1 MMVRLGKVFI
11 LTVVCV
17 LVSGILFS
25 SQVADEQVVN
35 ASITSFSEYMPGGKT
50 ADSVLI
56 EMAAAGHEY
65 QPDEIFGAEFGTAGF
80 IGETERGPETPQL
93 VTSFEE
99 YARIYGSHPGRS
111 FMPYEVK
118 GYFDN
123 GGRRLY
129 IARVI
134 SQTAETAQ
142 AGLKRGKKN
151 ACTVRAINAGEWGNR
166 VAVKVLQG
174 MNSTESD
181 PTFTLEVLCFTRNK
195 FISMK
200 SNKPDPALA
209 DIIEVY
215 NDVSLNEGSPYYYE
229 NVVNQNSVLIR
240 MDIAEDNDGSI
251 IPDAADKPIWL
262 SGGSDG
268 DVPVLEDFLGS
279 DGLDAKASTGLKA
292 LEKITTVSTLYSP
305 VSCQYDGL
313 DQALI
318 QQCEALG
325 DRTVILD
332 TAFDDPHP
340 TPWSCLISSYVS
352 CYSPWIQITG
362 PDSKDIMVPPGGFI
376 AGLYAR
382 NDYVKGPDKLPVNE
396 VLVGV
401 TGVEIQLSPQARKAL
416 SIRRIN
422 PITEIPGIGYVV
434 DEFMTLSDLADDYG
448 SLSFRRYINF
458 IRDSISTSLFWVSGQ
473 EWTQDL
479 QSTIKLSIEDFLD
492 REWKRGALLGSTQI
506 EAYYVKVDPQQTADR
521 EGLRP
526 SVAIEV
532 GVALKEPSQFFVFS
546 IIK

>member
-1 MMVRLGKVFI
+1 M
-11 LTVVCV
+11 
-17 LVSGILFS
+17 
-25 SQVADEQVVN
+25 
-35 ASITSFSEYMPGGKT
+35 
-50 ADSVLI
+50 
-56 EMAAAGHEY
+56 
-65 QPDEIFGAEFGTAGF
+65 
-80 IGETERGPETPQL
+80 
-93 VTSFEE
+93 
-99 YARIYGSHPGRS
+99 
-111 FMPYEVK
+111 
-118 GYFDN
+118 
-123 GGRRLY
+123 
-129 IARVI
+129 
-134 SQTAETAQ
+134 
-142 AGLKRGKKN
+142 
-151 ACTVRAINAGEWGNR
+151 
-166 VAVKVLQG
+166 
-174 MNSTESD
+174 
-181 PTFTLEVLCFTRNK
+181 
-195 FISMK
+195 
-200 SNKPDPALA
+200 
-209 DIIEVY
+209 
-215 NDVSLNEGSPYYYE
+215 
-229 NVVNQNSVLIR
+229 
-240 MDIAEDNDGSI
+240 
-251 IPDAADKPIWL
+251 
-262 SGGSDG
+262 
-268 DVPVLEDFLGS
+268 
-279 DGLDAKASTGLKA
+279 
-292 LEKITTVSTLYSP
+292 
-305 VSCQYDGL
+305 
-313 DQALI
+313 I

-352 CYSPWIQITG
+352 CYSPWIQVTG

>member
-1 MMVRLGKVFI
+1 MVRIGKVFV
-11 LTVVCV
+11 LTVLCV

-35 ASITSFSEYMPGGKT
+35 GSITSFSEYMTGGKT
-50 ADSVLI
+50 ADSVLF

-65 QPDEIFGAEFGTAGF
+65 QPDGIYGAEFGTAGF
-80 IGETERGPETPQL
+80 LGETERGPETPQL

-111 FMPYEVK
+111 YMPYEVK

-129 IARVI
+129 IVRVI
-134 SQTAETAQ
+134 SQTAQTAQ
-142 AGLKRGKKN
+142 AGLKSGKKN
-151 ACTVRAINAGEWGNR
+151 ACTLRAINAGEWGNR
-166 VAVKVLQG
+166 VAVKVFQG

-181 PTFTLEVLCFTRNK
+181 PTFTLEVLCFTRDK
-195 FISMK
+195 FTSIK
-200 SNKPDPALA
+200 SAKPDPALA

-229 NVVNQNSVLIR
+229 NVVNQNSVLVR

-251 IPDAADKPIWL
+251 MPDAGDRAIWL

-268 DVPVLEDFLGS
+268 DVPVLADFLGS

-313 DQALI
+313 DEALI

-332 TAFDDPHP
+332 TAYDDPHP
-340 TPWSCLISSYVS
+340 TPWSRLISSYAS
-352 CYSPWIQITG
+352 CYSPWIQVTG

-382 NDYVKGPDKLPVNE
+382 NDHVKGPDKSPVNE

-422 PITEIPGIGYVV
+422 PITEIPGVGYVV
-434 DEFMTLSDLADDYG
+434 DEFMTLSDLTDDYG
-448 SLSFRRYINF
+448 SLNFRRYINF
-458 IRDSISTSLFWVSGQ
+458 IKDSISTSLFWVSGQ
-473 EWTQDL
+473 ELTQDL

-532 GVALKEPSQFFVFS
+532 GVALKEPSQFFVFN